1 LGNDRHGSQ
10 KVRRSGLA
18 KLNTAA
24 APAGKPVA
32 NLFSL
37 GYKSF
42 ARMLPSVIGRRGP
55 DWTWSIAAIMR
66 SARRGR
72 PRCRASSGDRG
83 RMTCA
88 AGQGIIWKR
97 FQMGAS
103 GSGGRPFWPPSR
115 SAQAFG
121 HAKLPVARHLETF
134 PHVHCGR
141 PRNWWSPG

>member
-1 LGNDRHGSQ
+1 MGNDRYG
-10 KVRRSGLA
+10 RRSGLA

-66 SARRGR
+66 SARRGSVRAAALR
-72 PRCRASSGDRG
+72 PV
-83 RMTCA
+83 T
-88 AGQGIIWKR
+88 AG
-97 FQMGAS
+97 
-103 GSGGRPFWPPSR
+103 
-115 SAQAFG
+115 
-121 HAKLPVARHLETF
+121 E
-134 PHVHCGR
+134 
-141 PRNWWSPG
+141 